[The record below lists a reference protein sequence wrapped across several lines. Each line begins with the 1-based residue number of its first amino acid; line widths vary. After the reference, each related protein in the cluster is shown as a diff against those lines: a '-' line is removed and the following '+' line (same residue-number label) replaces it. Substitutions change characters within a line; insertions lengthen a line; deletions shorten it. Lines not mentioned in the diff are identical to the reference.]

1 MVMRAQKIVFVIH
14 YPDDVDIPAQAELD
28 LTNLKPVKRAA
39 FHRVLECDILENWP
53 RDRDP

>member
-1 MVMRAQKIVFVIH
+1 MRAQKIVFVIH
-14 YPDDVDIPAQAELD
+14 CPDDVDIPAQAELD
-28 LTNLKPVKRAA
+28 LTNLKPIKRAA